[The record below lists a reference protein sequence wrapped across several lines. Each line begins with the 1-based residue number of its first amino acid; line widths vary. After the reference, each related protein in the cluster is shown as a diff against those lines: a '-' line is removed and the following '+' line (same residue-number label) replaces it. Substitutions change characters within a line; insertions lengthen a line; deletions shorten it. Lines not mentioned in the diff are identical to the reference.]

1 MNLSLLHIHK
11 PRASFPPA
19 PNPFCSLFVYSEN
32 GHNRSKSQNLD
43 FHKRVDH
50 STAPPKFP
58 KLKPMFSLE
67 TLSRTLPTW
76 FSQKGISQISIHAYI
91 HLGFLFFFS
100 RLGFL
105 KSHVLIHHLFWNYT
119 WLTWSTC
126 RWVCFLLFFF
136 LRKLFSRETNIVW
149 KMAGIWCWRW
159 VLSNRW

>member
-11 PRASFPPA
+11 PRAFFPPA

-76 FSQKGISQISIHAYI
+76 FSQKGISQISIHAY
-91 HLGFLFFFS
+91 GFLILLLEARLFKISCINPSSFLELYMVNVKHMQMGVFSSFFS
-100 RLGFL
+100 FL
-105 KSHVLIHHLFWNYT
+105 FPEK
-119 WLTWSTC
+119 
-126 RWVCFLLFFF
+126 
-136 LRKLFSRETNIVW
+136 IVF
-149 KMAGIWCWRW
+149 
-159 VLSNRW
+159 